1 MNTLQ
6 SFWNFFLNIS
16 LLDNTLDVTNEKKKS
31 FFSFMRCGLRI
42 LQLQKRFF
50 MLLLFNVQLFIFF
63 DAINRSISLRAKLY
77 FTIWKLQHITL
88 VREKSPKIPSPFLQY
103 LSVPRQ
109 PVRTSDHEVQ
119 LRYEEAHPEKEKW
132 LTHFEINAGLLLELG
147 LTVVSI
153 PSIPND

>member
-6 SFWNFFLNIS
+6 TFWNFFLNIS

-88 VREKSPKIPSPFLQY
+88 VREKGLKSPHLFSSISPYQNSLFGLQITRSNFDTKRHT
-103 LSVPRQ
+103 L
-109 PVRTSDHEVQ
+109 
-119 LRYEEAHPEKEKW
+119 KKK
-132 LTHFEINAGLLLELG
+132 
-147 LTVVSI
+147 
-153 PSIPND
+153 ND

>member
-6 SFWNFFLNIS
+6 SFWNFFLNTS

-88 VREKSPKIPSPFLQY
+88 VREKSPKIPHLFSSISPYQDSLFGLQITRSNFDTKRHTLEKKNDWHISKSTQAY
-103 LSVPRQ
+103 CSSV
-109 PVRTSDHEVQ
+109 D
-119 LRYEEAHPEKEKW
+119 
-132 LTHFEINAGLLLELG
+132 
-147 LTVVSI
+147 
-153 PSIPND
+153 

>member
-1 MNTLQ
+1 MLQ
-6 SFWNFFLNIS
+6 M
-16 LLDNTLDVTNEKKKS
+16 KKKKV
-31 FFSFMRCGLRI
+31 FFFYALWI
-42 LQLQKRFF
+42 EDTAAAKEIFHAPV
-50 MLLLFNVQLFIFF
+50 VQRTIVYIF

-119 LRYEEAHPEKEKW
+119 LRYEEAHPGKEK
-132 LTHFEINAGLLLELG
+132 
-147 LTVVSI
+147 
-153 PSIPND
+153 